1 MCVWMQHGVH
11 LATAA
16 ATNDQKLHCH
26 FYAQFVLRKYCESFW
41 GEPAAERQSDSCTDG
56 RTDRSAGTGCHV
68 GDIWPNC
75 ALMCVCARVC
85 VRHVCARVCV
95 LEQIAN
101 GKWPQMFYI
110 FLFAACALISDCYIT
125 FHLMLSCSKDIKKS
139 LSVCQLYLSF
149 QLFASLFP

>member
-1 MCVWMQHGVH
+1 MASIWQRPPQQTTKNCIAIFTRNLFCGNIVKVFGANRQ
-11 LATAA
+11 
-16 ATNDQKLHCH
+16 
-26 FYAQFVLRKYCESFW
+26 
-41 GEPAAERQSDSCTDG
+41 QSDSRTAA

-85 VRHVCARVCV
+85 VRHVCVRVCV

-139 LSVCQLYLSF
+139 LSVCRLTLPLSLSF
-149 QLFASLFP
+149 YSTLCQSFSLI